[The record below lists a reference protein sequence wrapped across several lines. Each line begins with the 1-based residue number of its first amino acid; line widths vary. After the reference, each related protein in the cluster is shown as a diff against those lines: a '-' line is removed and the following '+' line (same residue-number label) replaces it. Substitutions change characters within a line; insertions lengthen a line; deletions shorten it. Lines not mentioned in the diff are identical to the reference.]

1 MARPSVPGWVIAA
14 ALLLTLLPL
23 AVTGYPLR
31 LLTLVFQWA
40 AMAGAWNLTAGYAG
54 ALDLG
59 PVAPYGI
66 GAFTVAVLMTRA
78 GWGFFPSLAAAA
90 ALGAAAAYVMGRPTF
105 RLRGAYFAVAT
116 LALAEALKQLFLS
129 WDRVTG
135 MALFGG
141 SAGISLPLGP
151 GPAFFYYVMGAIMAG
166 VVAVSYSLEGST
178 FGYGLRAIRDSEA
191 VAEATGVDAGALKRR
206 AYMLGA
212 AFLAMTGGTA
222 AYWLSYVNAADT
234 MAASLT
240 LQTVAIALLGG
251 MGTPLGPVVG
261 ATLLIGVQD
270 VLGTTFTQ
278 SYWLIL
284 GALIT
289 AAALFF
295 PEGLVGAVR
304 AARQRRRELG
314 AREGEQEIGE

>member
-1 MARPSVPGWVIAA
+1 MGRPWVPGPAVAA
-14 ALLLTLLPL
+14 ALLLALIPL
-23 AVTGYPLR
+23 AVDGYPIR

-78 GWGFFPSLAAAA
+78 GWGFLPSLVAAAA
-90 ALGAAAAYVMGRPTF
+90 FGAAAAYVMGRPTF
-105 RLRGAYFAVAT
+105 RLRGAYFAVGT
-116 LALAEALKQLFLS
+116 LALAEAIKQLLLS

-135 MALFGG
+135 VPLFGG

-151 GPAFFYYVMGAIMAG
+151 GPVFFYYVMGAVMAG
-166 VVAVSYSLEGST
+166 VVAVSYSLEVSA

-191 VAEATGVDAGALKRR
+191 VAAATGVDVPALKRR
-206 AYMLGA
+206 VYMLGA

-234 MAASLT
+234 MAPSLT
-240 LQTVAIALLGG
+240 LQTIAIALLGG

-261 ATLLIGVQD
+261 AAVLVGAQD
-270 VLGTTFTQ
+270 VLGAAFTQ
-278 SYWLIL
+278 SYWLVL
-284 GALIT
+284 GVIIT

-295 PEGLVGAVR
+295 PAGIVGAVR
-304 AARQRRRELG
+304 AVGETRAARPAPPGQGRG
-314 AREGEQEIGE
+314 

>member
-1 MARPSVPGWVIAA
+1 MGRVPVPAPVVLVG
-14 ALLLTLLPL
+14 LLLALVPL
-23 AVTGYPLR
+23 MVEGYPIR

-90 ALGAAAAYVMGRPTF
+90 VLGAAAAYLMGRPTF
-105 RLRGAYFAVAT
+105 RLRGAYFAVGT
-116 LALAEALKQLFLS
+116 LALAEAVKQLLLS

-135 MALFGG
+135 KALFGG

-151 GPAFFYYVMGAIMAG
+151 GSVFFYYVMGAVMAG
-166 VVAVSYSLEGST
+166 VVAVSYGLEVSA
-178 FGYGLRAIRDSEA
+178 FGYGLRAIRDSEG
-191 VAEATGVDAGALKRR
+191 VAAATGVDVPALKRR
-206 AYMLGA
+206 VYMLGA

-240 LQTVAIALLGG
+240 LQTIAIALLGG

-261 ATLLIGVQD
+261 AAVLVGAQD
-270 VLGTTFTQ
+270 LLGTAFTQ
-278 SYWLIL
+278 SYWLVL
-284 GALIT
+284 GAIIT

-295 PEGLVGAVR
+295 PAGIVGAVR
-304 AARQRRRELG
+304 AARQ
-314 AREGEQEIGE
+314 ARTARTGSPGQVGG